1 MGVLATE
8 LRHKTVLRPV
18 GSVKFSALTKHRFN
32 DVTISICGGGTDLAV
47 MRPMKGLLA
56 SKAVFEGIA
65 PSEVYT
71 R

>member
-8 LRHKTVLRPV
+8 LRYKTVLRPV

-32 DVTISICGGGTDLAV
+32 DVTICGGGTDLAV

-65 PSEVYT
+65 PSEV
-71 R
+71 